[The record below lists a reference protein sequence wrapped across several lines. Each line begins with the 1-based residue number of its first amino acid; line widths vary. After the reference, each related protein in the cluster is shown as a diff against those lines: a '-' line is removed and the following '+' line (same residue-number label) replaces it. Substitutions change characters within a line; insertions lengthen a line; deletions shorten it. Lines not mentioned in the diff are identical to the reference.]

1 MQVKEI
7 MTRGVE
13 CANPDTTVKEAAR
26 KMRDLGVGPLPI
38 CDNDRL
44 VGLVTDR
51 DIVIRA
57 VAEGKDP
64 SATRVR
70 DVMTPEIVWCFED
83 QDVCEVAD
91 LMKEKQIRRIAVVN
105 RDKRLVGIVS
115 LGDLAVDTH
124 DENLAGATLE
134 AVSEPA

>member
-1 MQVKEI
+1 MI
-7 MTRGVE
+7 
-13 CANPDTTVKEAAR
+13 
-26 KMRDLGVGPLPI
+26 
-38 CDNDRL
+38 
-44 VGLVTDR
+44 TDR

-57 VAEGKDP
+57 VAEGRDP

-83 QDVCEVAD
+83 QDVSEAAQ
-91 LMKEKQIRRIAVVN
+91 LMRDKQIRRIAVVN
-105 RDKRLVGIVS
+105 HDKRLVGMVS

>member
-1 MQVKEI
+1 MRVKEI

-13 CANPDTTVKEAAR
+13 CVSPDATVQEAR
-26 KMRDLGVGPLPI
+26 KMRNLNVGPLPI
-38 CDNDRL
+38 CDKDRL
-44 VGLVTDR
+44 AGMVTDR

-64 SATRVR
+64 ATTRVR

-83 QDVCEVAD
+83 QDVSEVAD
-91 LMKEKQIRRIAVVN
+91 LMKEKQIRRIAVLDH
-105 RDKRLVGIVS
+105 DKHLVGIVS

-124 DENLAGATLE
+124 DEHLAGATLE